1 MNSRFS
7 RAALAALTLAAACS
21 TEPPNESLTTPD
33 ISPELSS
40 ERERESHPG
49 PGFVITA
56 TNAVAGNQAVVY
68 PRAPNGSLGSPTSF
82 STGGNGTGGGLGNQ
96 SGIALDE
103 DSRHLYVVN
112 AGSNTISVFAVRGTG
127 LTLKQ
132 TIASGGTRPISVA
145 VSDRLLYVLNNGA
158 PANITGFRVRHDGT
172 LRALSYSTQPLST
185 AAPNASQVGFNRSER
200 RLIVTEKATNN
211 LLSFRLDEDGRP
223 GPFAITPSSGMTP
236 FGFAVDRRGNVLVSE
251 AFGGAPNGS
260 ALSSYRLRRGSFQT
274 ISASVPTTE
283 TAACWVAISGDGRFA
298 YVTNTASN
306 TISGYALSHRGELSL
321 LVADG
326 ISGTTGAGP
335 VDLATRP
342 GLDYMYS
349 LNSAGGSISTFRVNP
364 NGSIVAGVATTG
376 LPVGSNGLVVF

>member
-7 RAALAALTLAAACS
+7 RAALAALALAAACS
-21 TEPPNESLTTPD
+21 TEQSTESGATPD
-33 ISPELSS
+33 ITPELS
-40 ERERESHPG
+40 REREPESHRR

-56 TNAVAGNQAVVY
+56 TNAVAGNQVVVY
-68 PRAPNGSLGSPTSF
+68 PRAANGSLGSPASYP
-82 STGGNGTGGGLGNQ
+82 TGGIGTGGGLGNQ
-96 SGIALDE
+96 EGIALDD

-112 AGSNTISVFAVRGTG
+112 AGSNTISVFAVRGDG
-127 LTLKQ
+127 LALKQ

-145 VSDRLLYVLNNGA
+145 VSDRLLYVLNNGGT
-158 PANITGFRVRHDGT
+158 ANITGFRVRHDGT

-223 GPFAITPSSGMTP
+223 GPFEVTPSSGMTP
-236 FGFAVDRRGNVLVSE
+236 FGFAVDRRGHVLVSE
-251 AFGGAPNGS
+251 AFGGTPNAS
-260 ALSSYRLRRGSFQT
+260 ALSSYRLRRGRFQT

-283 TAACWVAISGDGRFA
+283 TAACWVAFSGDGRYA

-306 TISGYALSHRGELSL
+306 TISGYALSDRGELRL

-326 ISGTTGAGP
+326 ISGTTGKGP

-349 LNSAGGSISTFRVNP
+349 LNSADGSISAFRVNP
-364 NGSIVAGVATTG
+364 DGSLVAGATTSG